1 MNAKFR
7 RGEYIMIRNSL
18 RAGLLG
24 TAAMA
29 ICAPALALQDAS
41 EDEAVATS
49 QGREVITVT
58 ARFREESVQNIG
70 ASIAGLSETQI
81 QEQGIYDIEDLARTV
96 AGLDNVKTRP
106 NSNNIAIRGVR
117 TAGSGYETSSVF
129 SVFLDDVSVTGS
141 GSIRDFSSVD
151 LNRIEVIRGPQPTL
165 FGEGAVGGVIRY
177 FTNDPDLD
185 GPTFEG
191 VASGRYETITDGGFA
206 HSVDNALSAILVP
219 GRLGIRVSGFH
230 RQDDGFIDNPSEGS
244 DVNDFETYGGR
255 AVLLARFADN
265 LELRLS
271 AFFTRDEM
279 GEATQVDPNSDPRD
293 LTYSS
298 SPRSGTYRDDFDLYT
313 ARLSYEGLNWLD
325 ITSITGFY
333 ERRTSSALFSA
344 GNSFGLA
351 PFFPTVDT
359 TTFSTG
365 AGNFRQWSQEFRFVS
380 NLDGPLNFTSG
391 FYYRN
396 RESSSGQFLTCTG
409 CAAVTTPQSENL
421 ASRLSTT
428 EAEQYSV
435 FTELTY
441 ELTDR
446 LRLIGGV
453 RYVNDTLTTALQLDN
468 TVNLVPQFDGGG
480 NLIPWTQANPIGFVS
495 TLDVLRNAG
504 VGTEFVFELEEF
516 LPRIGVEYDL
526 SDSILLYA
534 NYARGV
540 RNGGVGNALAALGA
554 SGGNQDVFLANL
566 TFDADEVISIDGG
579 VKASWFGG
587 NLITNLGVFHTTYN
601 DTQIQ
606 VNTPANNT
614 VNGPEQTILGLEF
627 ETTLQVNDDLSTFF
641 NASVIEAEF
650 QEGALI
656 TSAPGGAYGP
666 FDLRKG
672 NSPANIPGLTLT
684 AGYSYSRP
692 IGSGEWSFNSSG
704 TFQFID
710 ERYSNVQ
717 NFPSARLDTLEY
729 LNLRVGVSN
738 DVWSVDLYGANLLN
752 DVEAVSLGSN
762 PLQQFLNA
770 DGQLDAPV
778 IAASVNRPRSVGIS
792 VRLRY

>member
-7 RGEYIMIRNSL
+7 RGDYIMIRHSL

-24 TAAMA
+24 TAATAM
-29 ICAPALALQDAS
+29 CAPALAFQDAPD
-41 EDEAVATS
+41 EEAVATS
-49 QGREVITVT
+49 QAREVITVT

-81 QEQGIYDIEDLARTV
+81 REQGIYDIEDLARTV
-96 AGLDNVKTRP
+96 AGLENVRSRP
-106 NSNNIAIRGVR
+106 NANNIAIRGVR

-129 SVFLDDVSVTGS
+129 SVFLDDVSVTGA

-206 HSVDNALSAILVP
+206 HSVDNALSVILVP

-244 DVNDFETYGGR
+244 DVNDFQSYGGR
-255 AVLLARFADN
+255 AVLLARFSDD

-271 AFFTRDEM
+271 AFLTRDEA
-279 GEATQVDPNSDPRD
+279 GEATQVDPGSDPRD
-293 LTYSS
+293 LTYSA
-298 SPRSGTYRDDFDLYT
+298 SPLSGTYIDDFDLYS
-313 ARLSYEGLNWLD
+313 ARLSYTGLGWLD
-325 ITSITGFY
+325 ITSITGY
-333 ERRTSSALFSA
+333 YNRRTSSALFSA

-359 TTFSTG
+359 TTYNTG
-365 AGNFRQWSQEFRFVS
+365 AGDTRQWSQEFRFVS

-391 FYYRN
+391 LYYRD
-396 RESSSGQFLTCTG
+396 RESSSGQFLTCVG
-409 CAAVTTPQSENL
+409 CAAVTTPQSESL

-428 EAEQYSV
+428 HTEQYSAFV
-435 FTELTY
+435 ELTY

-453 RYVNDTLTTALQLDN
+453 RYVNDTVTSALQLDN
-468 TVNLVPQFDGGG
+468 TVNLVPQFDGSG

-495 TLDVLRNAG
+495 TLDVLRGAG
-504 VGTEFVFELEEF
+504 VGTEFRFDLEEF
-516 LPRIGVEYDL
+516 LPRVGIEFDL

-540 RNGGVGNALAALGA
+540 RNGGIGNALAALGA

-566 TFDADEVISIDGG
+566 SFDADEVISIDGG

-587 NLITNLGVFHTTYN
+587 NLVTNLGVFHTTYN

-614 VNGPEQTILGLEF
+614 VNGPQQTILGLEF
-627 ETTLQVNDDLSTFF
+627 ETTLQVNSDLSTFF
-641 NASVIEAEF
+641 NASVIDAEF
-650 QEGALI
+650 QEGMLI
-656 TSAPGGAYGP
+656 TSAPGGVVGP

-672 NSPANIPGLTLT
+672 NSPSNIPGLTLT

-692 IGSGEWSFNSSG
+692 VGGGEWSFNSSG
-704 TFQFID
+704 SFQFID

-717 NFPSARLDTLEY
+717 NYRSARLNTLEY
-729 LNLRVGVSN
+729 LNLRAGFSN
-738 DVWSVDLYGANLLN
+738 DVWSIDLYGANLLN
-752 DVEAVSLGSN
+752 DVEAISIGSN
-762 PLQQFLNA
+762 ALQQFITPE
-770 DGQLDAPV
+770 GELDAPI
-778 IAASVNRPRSVGIS
+778 IATSVNRPRSVGIS

>member
-1 MNAKFR
+1 
-7 RGEYIMIRNSL
+7 MIRHSF
-18 RAGLLG
+18 RAGLLS
-24 TAAMA
+24 TAALA
-29 ICAPALALQDAS
+29 LCAPALALQEAS
-41 EDEAVATS
+41 PEGEEPVITS
-49 QGREVITVT
+49 QVRDIITVT
-58 ARFREESVQNIG
+58 ARFREESIQDVG
-70 ASIAGLSETQI
+70 ASIAGLSESQI
-81 QEQGIYDIEDLARTV
+81 VEQGIYDIEDLGRMI

-106 NSNNIAIRGVR
+106 NANNIAIRGVR

-191 VASGRYETITDGGFA
+191 VASGRYETITDGGYA
-206 HSVDNALSAILVP
+206 HSVDNAVSAILVP

-230 RQDDGFIDNPSEGS
+230 RQDDGFIDNPSEGE

-255 AVLLARFADN
+255 AVLLARFTDN

-271 AFFTRDEM
+271 AFLTRDEM
-279 GEATQVDPNSDPRD
+279 GEATQVDPGSDPED
-293 LTYSS
+293 LTYSA
-298 SPRSGTYRDDFDLYT
+298 SPRSGTYRDDFDLYS
-313 ARLSYEGLNWLD
+313 ARLSYEGLDWLD
-325 ITSITGFY
+325 ITSITGY
-333 ERRTSSALFSA
+333 YNRRTSSALFSA

-351 PFFPTVDT
+351 PFFPTVNT

-365 AGNFRQWSQEFRFVS
+365 SGDFEQLSQEFRFVS
-380 NLDGPLNFTSG
+380 NLDGPFNFTSG
-391 FYYRN
+391 IYYRN
-396 RESSSGQFLTCTG
+396 RDSSSGQFLTCAG
-409 CAAVTTPQSENL
+409 CAAITTPPSENL

-428 EAEQYSV
+428 NAEQYSV

-453 RYVNDTLTTALQLDN
+453 RYVNDTITTDLQLDN
-468 TVNLVPQFDGGG
+468 TVNLVPQFDGSG
-480 NLIPWTQANPIGFVS
+480 NLIPWTEANPIGFVS

-504 VGTEFVFELEEF
+504 VGTSFVFELEEF
-516 LPRIGVEYDL
+516 LPRLGVEYDL
-526 SDSILLYA
+526 TDSILLYA

-554 SGGNQDVFLANL
+554 SGGNQAVFLANL
-566 TFDADEVISIDGG
+566 SFDEDEVISIDGG
-579 VKASWFGG
+579 VKASWLGG
-587 NLITNLGVFHTTYN
+587 NLVTNLGVFHTTYN

-641 NASVIEAEF
+641 NASVIDAEF
-650 QEGALI
+650 QSGALI
-656 TSAPGGAYGP
+656 TAAPGGAFGP
-666 FDLRKG
+666 FDLREG
-672 NSPANIPGLTLT
+672 NNPSNIPGLTLT

-692 IGSGEWSFNSSG
+692 LGTGDWSFNSNGS
-704 TFQFID
+704 FQFID
-710 ERYSNVQ
+710 ERYSDVQ
-717 NFPSARLDTLEY
+717 NFQSARLDSLEY

-752 DVEAVSLGSN
+752 DIEAVNLGAN
-762 PLQQFLNA
+762 PFQQFITP
-770 DGQLDAPV
+770 DGQLDAPI